1 VKDMA
6 DFENI
11 TFEKLPE
18 AVSQLIK
25 DVTFIKNHILNESAQ
40 IDVQTKIASE
50 NEFLTVEDVCKKLQI
65 SKGGVYN
72 LTHGRKIPFFKRGGR
87 IYFDAHELNEWI
99 RSDRRKTLKELQ
111 EEAYLCTRNNNNFSK

>member
-1 VKDMA
+1 MA

-40 IDVQTKIASE
+40 DYVQTNIQSE
-50 NEFLTVEDVCKKLQI
+50 NELLTVRDVCKKLQI
-65 SKGGVYN
+65 SKGGLYN
-72 LTHGRKIPFFKRGGR
+72 LTCSRQIPCFKRGGR
-87 IYFDAHELNEWI
+87 LYFDAQELYEWI

-111 EEAYLCTRNNNNFSK
+111 EEASLSTRNNNNFSK

>member
-1 VKDMA
+1 MA
-6 DFENI
+6 DLENI

-40 IDVQTKIASE
+40 DDVQTNIQSE
-50 NEFLTVEDVCKKLQI
+50 NELLTVRDVCKKLQI
-65 SKGGVYN
+65 SKGGLYN
-72 LTHGRKIPFFKRGGR
+72 LTCSRQIPCFKRGGR
-87 IYFDAHELNEWI
+87 LYFDAQELNEWI

>member
-6 DFENI
+6 DLENI

-40 IDVQTKIASE
+40 DDVQTNIQSE
-50 NEFLTVEDVCKKLQI
+50 NELLTVRDVCKKLQI
-65 SKGGVYN
+65 SKGGLYN
-72 LTHGRKIPFFKRGGR
+72 LTCSRQIPCFKRGGR
-87 IYFDAHELNEWI
+87 LYFDAQELNFN
-99 RSDRRKTLKELQ
+99 
-111 EEAYLCTRNNNNFSK
+111 AGVN

>member
-1 VKDMA
+1 MV

-40 IDVQTKIASE
+40 IDVQTKIRYVTL
-50 NEFLTVEDVCKKLQI
+50 FL
-65 SKGGVYN
+65 
-72 LTHGRKIPFFKRGGR
+72 
-87 IYFDAHELNEWI
+87 
-99 RSDRRKTLKELQ
+99 
-111 EEAYLCTRNNNNFSK
+111 

>member
-1 VKDMA
+1 MA
-6 DFENI
+6 DLENI

-40 IDVQTKIASE
+40 DDVQTNIQSE
-50 NEFLTVEDVCKKLQI
+50 NELLTVRDVCKKLQI

-99 RSDRRKTLKELQ
+99 RSDRRKTIKELQ
-111 EEAYLCTRNNNNFSK
+111 EEAYLSTRNNNNFSK